1 MIHSDK
7 ITCNYLIKGVL
18 MIEKLK
24 NLLVPKLLAI
34 FFIYYHLFGLKFVMF
49 TILERLDL
57 PLTDYH
63 YPVLNI
69 FTIIFTIV
77 LVIYLRRRRPE
88 MFSIKTLQPLDYLL
102 TLLAFGMIYAYFNK
116 LLFVGGDINND
127 LLFFRHSPQAFLV
140 ALQPFIIGPILEEL
154 VYRGA
159 LMTSFFEK
167 SKFYLDCLLSA
178 VMFSVAHLFSYG
190 VSLEV
195 FKNYAFLGLILA
207 ILFRKTRSIYPSIL
221 VHMAWN
227 IYLSWHLIAF
237 VFFAQ

>member
-1 MIHSDK
+1 
-7 ITCNYLIKGVL
+7 
-18 MIEKLK
+18 
-24 NLLVPKLLAI
+24 
-34 FFIYYHLFGLKFVMF
+34 
-49 TILERLDL
+49 
-57 PLTDYH
+57 
-63 YPVLNI
+63 
-69 FTIIFTIV
+69 
-77 LVIYLRRRRPE
+77 
-88 MFSIKTLQPLDYLL
+88 
-102 TLLAFGMIYAYFNK
+102 MIYAYFNK

-178 VMFSVAHLFSYG
+178 VMFSVAHLSSYG
-190 VSLEV
+190 FSLEV

>member
-1 MIHSDK
+1 
-7 ITCNYLIKGVL
+7 

-88 MFSIKTLQPLDYLL
+88 IFQITSLKPLDYLL
-102 TLLAFGMIYAYFNK
+102 ILLAFGVIYTYFNK
-116 LLFVGGDINND
+116 LLFVSGDIKND

-178 VMFSVAHLFSYG
+178 VMFSVAHLSSYG

-237 VFFAQ
+237 IFFAQ

>member
-88 MFSIKTLQPLDYLL
+88 IFQITSLKPLDYLL
-102 TLLAFGMIYAYFNK
+102 ILLAFGVIYTYFNK
-116 LLFVGGDINND
+116 LLFVGGDIKND

>member
-1 MIHSDK
+1 
-7 ITCNYLIKGVL
+7 

-88 MFSIKTLQPLDYLL
+88 IFQITSLKPLDYLL
-102 TLLAFGMIYAYFNK
+102 ILLAFGVIYTYFNK
-116 LLFVGGDINND
+116 LLFVGGDIKND

>member
-1 MIHSDK
+1 
-7 ITCNYLIKGVL
+7 

-88 MFSIKTLQPLDYLL
+88 IFQITSLKPLDYLL
-102 TLLAFGMIYAYFNK
+102 ILLAFGVIYTYFNK
-116 LLFVGGDINND
+116 LLFVGGDIKND

-178 VMFSVAHLFSYG
+178 VMFSVAHLSSYG
-190 VSLEV
+190 LSLEV

-227 IYLSWHLIAF
+227 IYIGWHLIAF

>member
-1 MIHSDK
+1 MK
-7 ITCNYLIKGVL
+7 
-18 MIEKLK
+18 EKLK
-24 NLLVPKLLAI
+24 SKLAPKLLAI

-88 MFSIKTLQPLDYLL
+88 IFQITSLKPLDYLL
-102 TLLAFGMIYAYFNK
+102 ILLAFGVIYTYFNK
-116 LLFVGGDINND
+116 LLFVGGDIKND

-154 VYRGA
+154 VYRGV

-178 VMFSVAHLFSYG
+178 VIFSVAHLSSYG
-190 VSLEV
+190 LSSEV

-227 IYLSWHLIAF
+227 IYLSWHLITF
-237 VFFAQ
+237 IFFER

>member
-1 MIHSDK
+1 
-7 ITCNYLIKGVL
+7 

-24 NLLVPKLLAI
+24 NKLVPKLLAL
-34 FFIYYHLFGLKFVMF
+34 FFIAFELFGVAEIMSIIFWQF
-49 TILERLDL
+49 DL
-57 PLTDYH
+57 PTTDYF
-63 YPVLNI
+63 YPVLNSL
-69 FTIIFTIV
+69 TILFVVV
-77 LVIYLRRRRPE
+77 LVIYLKRIRPE
-88 MFSIKTLQPLDYLL
+88 MFQITSLKPLDYLL
-102 TLLAFGMIYAYFNK
+102 TLLAFGLIYAYYGK
-116 LLFVGGDINND
+116 LLFVGANPDFD
-127 LLFFRHSPQAFLV
+127 LVFFRHSPQAFLV
-140 ALQPFIIGPILEEL
+140 ALQPFIVGPILEEL
-154 VYRGA
+154 VYRGV

-178 VMFSVAHLFSYG
+178 VMFSVAHLSSYG
-190 VSLEV
+190 LSLEV

>member
-1 MIHSDK
+1 MLENVK
-7 ITCNYLIKGVL
+7 TK
-18 MIEKLK
+18 
-24 NLLVPKLLAI
+24 LVPKLLTI
-34 FFIYYHLFGLKFVMF
+34 FFIYCHLFGLKFVMF

-57 PLTDYH
+57 PLTDYY

-88 MFSIKTLQPLDYLL
+88 IFQIRSLKPLDYLL
-102 TLLAFGMIYAYFNK
+102 ILLAFGVIYAYFSN
-116 LLFVGGDINND
+116 LLFVGGDIKND

-154 VYRGA
+154 VYRGV

-190 VSLEV
+190 LSLEV
-195 FKNYAFLGLILA
+195 FKNYAFIGLILA
-207 ILFRKTRSIYPSIL
+207 ILFRKTRSIYPSIF

-227 IYLSWHLIAF
+227 IYLSWHLITF
-237 VFFAQ
+237 IFFGQ

>member
-1 MIHSDK
+1 
-7 ITCNYLIKGVL
+7 

-34 FFIYYHLFGLKFVMF
+34 FFIYCHLFGLKFVMF

-77 LVIYLRRRRPE
+77 LVIYLRRRRTE
-88 MFSIKTLQPLDYLL
+88 IFQITSLKHLDYLL
-102 TLLAFGMIYAYFNK
+102 ILLAFGVIYTYFNK
-116 LLFVGGDINND
+116 LLFVGGDIKND

-140 ALQPFIIGPILEEL
+140 ALQPFIVGPILEEL
-154 VYRGA
+154 VYRGV

>member
-1 MIHSDK
+1 
-7 ITCNYLIKGVL
+7 

-88 MFSIKTLQPLDYLL
+88 IFQITSLKPLDYLL
-102 TLLAFGMIYAYFNK
+102 ILLAFGVIYTYFNK

-140 ALQPFIIGPILEEL
+140 ALQPFIVGPILEEL
-154 VYRGA
+154 VYRGV

-207 ILFRKTRSIYPSIL
+207 ILFRKTRSISPSIL

>member
-1 MIHSDK
+1 
-7 ITCNYLIKGVL
+7 

-88 MFSIKTLQPLDYLL
+88 IFQITSLKPLDYLL
-102 TLLAFGMIYAYFNK
+102 ILLAFGVIYTYFNK
-116 LLFVGGDINND
+116 LLFVGGDIKND

-140 ALQPFIIGPILEEL
+140 ALQPFIVGPILEEL

-207 ILFRKTRSIYPSIL
+207 ILFRKTRSIYHQFLFTWRGIFIL
-221 VHMAWN
+221 AG
-227 IYLSWHLIAF
+227 I
-237 VFFAQ
+237 

>member
-1 MIHSDK
+1 
-7 ITCNYLIKGVL
+7 

-49 TILERLDL
+49 TILKRFDL

-88 MFSIKTLQPLDYLL
+88 IFQITSLKPLDYLL
-102 TLLAFGMIYAYFNK
+102 ILLAFGVIYTYFNK
-116 LLFVGGDINND
+116 LLFVGGDIKND
-127 LLFFRHSPQAFLV
+127 LLFFRYSPQAFLV

-154 VYRGA
+154 VYRGV

-178 VMFSVAHLFSYG
+178 VMFSVAHLSSYG
-190 VSLEV
+190 LSLEV
-195 FKNYAFLGLILA
+195 FKNYAFLGFILA

-237 VFFAQ
+237 VFFGQ

>member
-1 MIHSDK
+1 
-7 ITCNYLIKGVL
+7 

-57 PLTDYH
+57 PLTDYY

-88 MFSIKTLQPLDYLL
+88 IFQITSLKPLDYLL
-102 TLLAFGMIYAYFNK
+102 ILLAFGVIYTYFNK

-140 ALQPFIIGPILEEL
+140 ALQPFIVGPILEEL
-154 VYRGA
+154 VYRGV

>member
-1 MIHSDK
+1 MLENVK
-7 ITCNYLIKGVL
+7 TK
-18 MIEKLK
+18 
-24 NLLVPKLLAI
+24 LVPKLLAI
-34 FFIYYHLFGLKFVMF
+34 FLIYCHLFGLKFVMF
-49 TILERLDL
+49 TILVQLDL

-69 FTIIFTIV
+69 FTLIFIIV

-88 MFSIKTLQPLDYLL
+88 IFQIRLLKPLDYLL
-102 TLLAFGMIYAYFNK
+102 TLLAFGVIYAYFSN
-116 LLFVGGDINND
+116 LLFVGGDIKND
-127 LLFFRHSPQAFLV
+127 LVFFRDSPLAFLV

-154 VYRGA
+154 VYRGV

-178 VMFSVAHLFSYG
+178 VVFSVAHLSSYG
-190 VSLEV
+190 LSLEV
-195 FKNYAFLGLILA
+195 FKNYAIIGLILA

-227 IYLSWHLIAF
+227 IYLSWHLITF
-237 VFFAQ
+237 VFFGQ

>member
-1 MIHSDK
+1 
-7 ITCNYLIKGVL
+7 
-18 MIEKLK
+18 MIEKVK
-24 NLLVPKLLAI
+24 NSLAPKLLAI
-34 FFIYYHLFGLKFVMF
+34 FFIYCHLFGLKFVMF
-49 TILERLDL
+49 TILKRFDL
-57 PLTDYH
+57 PLTDYF
-63 YPVLNI
+63 YPFINA
-69 FTIIFTIV
+69 FTIIYTIM
-77 LVIYLRRRRPE
+77 LVIYLRRRRSE

-227 IYLSWHLIAF
+227 IYLGWHLIAF
-237 VFFAQ
+237 VFFG

>member
-1 MIHSDK
+1 
-7 ITCNYLIKGVL
+7 

-34 FFIYYHLFGLKFVMF
+34 FFIYCHLFGLKFVMF

-77 LVIYLRRRRPE
+77 LVIYLRRRRTE
-88 MFSIKTLQPLDYLL
+88 IFQITSLKPLDYLL
-102 TLLAFGMIYAYFNK
+102 ILLAFGVIYTYFNK
-116 LLFVGGDINND
+116 LLFVGGDIKND

-140 ALQPFIIGPILEEL
+140 ALQPFIVGPILEEL
-154 VYRGA
+154 VYRGV

>member
-1 MIHSDK
+1 MLENVK
-7 ITCNYLIKGVL
+7 TK
-18 MIEKLK
+18 
-24 NLLVPKLLAI
+24 LVPKLLTI
-34 FFIYYHLFGLKFVMF
+34 FFIYCHLFGLKFVMF

-57 PLTDYH
+57 PLTDYY

-88 MFSIKTLQPLDYLL
+88 IFQITSLKPLDYLL
-102 TLLAFGMIYAYFNK
+102 TLLAFGVIYAYFSN
-116 LLFVGGDINND
+116 LLFVGGDIKND

-154 VYRGA
+154 VYRGV

-190 VSLEV
+190 LSLEV
-195 FKNYAFLGLILA
+195 FKNYAFIGLILA

-227 IYLSWHLIAF
+227 IYLSWHLITF
-237 VFFAQ
+237 IFFGQ

>member
-1 MIHSDK
+1 
-7 ITCNYLIKGVL
+7 
-18 MIEKLK
+18 MIEKVK
-24 NLLVPKLLAI
+24 NLLAPKLLTI

-49 TILERLDL
+49 TILKRFDL
-57 PLTDYH
+57 PLTEYH

-69 FTIIFTIV
+69 FTIIFIIV

-88 MFSIKTLQPLDYLL
+88 IFQIRSLKPLDYLL
-102 TLLAFGMIYAYFNK
+102 TLLAFGVIYAYFSN
-116 LLFVGGDINND
+116 LLFVGGDIKND
-127 LLFFRHSPQAFLV
+127 LLFFRDSPLAFLV

-154 VYRGA
+154 VYRGV

-178 VMFSVAHLFSYG
+178 VMFSVAHLSSYG
-190 VSLEV
+190 LSLEV
-195 FKNYAFLGLILA
+195 FKNYAFIGFILA

-227 IYLSWHLIAF
+227 IYLSWHLITF
-237 VFFAQ
+237 IFFER